1 MPRRPT
7 AWSLG
12 HIVPCSQRSW
22 NPSPLEQNKA
32 RQPEDGLQPF
42 SSDGQN
48 CLTSHHVYHPFQH
61 GHPQPTTSLVNGGHG
76 GPVLVKG
83 VEALHAAQCPAVTPT
98 AALQPSVSS
107 CRMDTGQVDVH
118 LATVRSP
125 NIIRLL
131 LKHNLWH
138 RGISWLSFWVSFW
151 MAGADCTS
159 YFPWEIW

>member
-1 MPRRPT
+1 MVCSGGSYPVHTELHGRGTRLRHSGESSGMPRRPT

-61 GHPQPTTSLVNGGHG
+61 RHPQPTTSLVNGGHG

-107 CRMDTGQVDVH
+107 CRMDTGQVDVD
-118 LATVRSP
+118 LATSY
-125 NIIRLL
+125 
-131 LKHNLWH
+131 HQ
-138 RGISWLSFWVSFW
+138 ISS
-151 MAGADCTS
+151 D
-159 YFPWEIW
+159 YF